1 LVISAALSRRYGKS
15 WPVVR
20 SDKIMIRFLPVM
32 VHRRE
37 IKLAIIEQRKP
48 DLLAKFAHIDL
59 CEQQLAGPLG
69 MLPVKAALRVRMQS
83 DVTNPG
89 DSHMTN
95 ARVEVIT
102 SVQRRTR

>member
-1 LVISAALSRRYGKS
+1 MVISAALSRRYGKS

-69 MLPVKAALRVRMQS
+69 ILPVKAALRVR
-83 DVTNPG
+83 TR
-89 DSHMTN
+89 N
-95 ARVEVIT
+95 AK
-102 SVQRRTR
+102 